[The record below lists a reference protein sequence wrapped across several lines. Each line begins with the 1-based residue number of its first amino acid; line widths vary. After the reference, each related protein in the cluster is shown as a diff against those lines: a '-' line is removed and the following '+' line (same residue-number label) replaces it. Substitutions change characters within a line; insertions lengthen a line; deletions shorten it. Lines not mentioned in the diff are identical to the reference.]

1 MTESITNGIVNNTIN
16 NTNPH
21 CNIAVASKG
30 TLHLMP
36 VPLHMEGAVSF
47 MQTHGAAALA
57 VLHSAQYFVVEN
69 SRTARRMLATLG
81 LNKAISELNITEI
94 PRTPT
99 TQDWQTLISPALAG
113 QDLLLMSEA
122 GAPAVAD
129 PGALL
134 VRAAYTAGITVIA
147 HVGPSSLLLAL
158 MASGMN
164 GQSFAFVGYVPQD
177 PGARKLRL
185 AELEAR
191 SKAESQTQI
200 IIETPYR
207 NVALVEAV
215 LNNCKPSTLLGI
227 ALDLTLPN
235 AYTNTKT
242 VAAWRGKLPD
252 LAKRQMV
259 LTLLG

>member
-1 MTESITNGIVNNTIN
+1 MTQL
-16 NTNPH
+16 TNPLT
-21 CNIAVASKG
+21 G

-47 MQTHGAAALA
+47 AQTHGAVALA
-57 VLHSAQYFVVEN
+57 MLNTAQYFVVEN
-69 SRTARRMLATLG
+69 ARTARRMLATLG
-81 LNKAISELNITEI
+81 LNKPISELNIVEI

-99 TQDWQTLISPALAG
+99 AQDWQEMLAPALAG
-113 QDLLLMSEA
+113 HDVLLMSEA

-134 VRAAYTAGITVIA
+134 VRAAYAAGITVTP

-158 MASGMN
+158 MVSGMN

-177 PGARKLRL
+177 AAARKLRL
-185 AELEAR
+185 TDLELR
-191 SKAESQTQI
+191 SKVESQTQI
-200 IIETPYR
+200 LIETPYR
-207 NVALVEAV
+207 NVALVEGV
-215 LNNCKPSTLLGI
+215 LSTCKPNTLLGI

-235 AYTNTKT
+235 AYNHTKT
-242 VAAWRGKLPD
+242 VAAWRGKLPE

-259 LTLLG
+259 LTLLA